1 MRQVVAKKLV
11 CRKRENKKI
20 RITTEK
26 NRQLVVML
34 TSFQQHE
41 IESLIKSNKIVVI
54 ERDHDNHKIR
64 LFDESTTTQ
73 SETFGRRRRRERDSS
88 SGSAPSCS
96 CANTTDFDL
105 MHLFELYGIDM
116 SKVTRV
122 SLRENVARGDQD
134 DNDDDLIV
142 RYEEFILQR
151 YLEANMT
158 PLKVKLIINLTH
170 Y

>member
-1 MRQVVAKKLV
+1 
-11 CRKRENKKI
+11 
-20 RITTEK
+20 
-26 NRQLVVML
+26 ML
-34 TSFQQHE
+34 TSSQKHD

-54 ERDHDNHKIR
+54 ERDHENHKIR

-73 SETFGRRRRRERDSS
+73 SEAFGLGRRRERDSS
-88 SGSAPSCS
+88 SGSAPPCS

-116 SKVTRV
+116 SNVTRV
-122 SLRENVARGDQD
+122 SLRENVAQGDRD

-142 RYEEFILQR
+142 RCEEFILQR

-158 PLKVKLIINLTH
+158 LLKVKFTINLTN